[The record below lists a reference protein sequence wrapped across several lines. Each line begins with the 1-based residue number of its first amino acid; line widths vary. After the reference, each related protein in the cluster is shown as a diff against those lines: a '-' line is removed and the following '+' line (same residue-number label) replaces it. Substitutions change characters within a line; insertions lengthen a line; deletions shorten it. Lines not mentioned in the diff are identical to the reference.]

1 MPRTRVAL
9 PQALVDGAERF
20 ACWRAERTTHRIPE
34 ELWSLATD
42 LGNRFGASRASR
54 ALGVAYGTLRQRME
68 AVPPAAA
75 PEMAPSTFVEVR
87 ASPAPAERPGSCR
100 VEFER
105 PSGERMRVYLGDGC
119 DGDLSRLTR
128 VFLGDRS

>member
-20 ACWRAERTTHRIPE
+20 SRWRAERTTHQIPE
-34 ELWSLATD
+34 DLWSLATE
-42 LGNRFGASRASR
+42 LGLRFGASRASR
-54 ALGVAYGTLRQRME
+54 ALGVAYATLRQRME
-68 AVPPAAA
+68 AVSSTTAA
-75 PEMAPSTFVEVR
+75 ELAPSTFVEIR
-87 ASPAPAERPGSCR
+87 TSPPPVERPGSCR

-105 PSGERMRVYLGDGC
+105 PSGERMRVYLGDAC

-128 VFLGDRS
+128 VFLGERS

>member
-20 ACWRAERTTHRIPE
+20 ARWRAERTTHRIPE
-34 ELWSLATD
+34 DLWSLATD
-42 LGNRFGASRASR
+42 LGLRFGASRASR

-68 AVPPAAA
+68 AASSTAATA
-75 PEMAPSTFVEVR
+75 MTPSTFVEIR
-87 ASPAPAERPGSCR
+87 TSPPPAERLGTCR

-105 PSGERMRVYLGDGC
+105 PSGERMRIYLGDGC
-119 DGDLSRLTR
+119 DADVSRLTQ
-128 VFLGDRS
+128 VFLGERS